1 MKADHP
7 RAIDRYIDF
16 FGEGAWTRVAIDDM
30 RAPATSDF
38 GTVERQDRGL
48 SDEEPRE

>member
-16 FGEGAWTRVAIDDM
+16 FGNGAWTREAVDDV
-30 RAPATSDF
+30 RTPATADF
-38 GTVERQDRGL
+38 RTIERQDRAVG
-48 SDEEPRE
+48 DEQPRE

>member
-16 FGEGAWTRVAIDDM
+16 FGNGAWMKVAVVD
-30 RAPATSDF
+30 RQRPATADVR
-38 GTVERQDRGL
+38 TIEREDHVVR
-48 SDEEPRE
+48 DEHPRE